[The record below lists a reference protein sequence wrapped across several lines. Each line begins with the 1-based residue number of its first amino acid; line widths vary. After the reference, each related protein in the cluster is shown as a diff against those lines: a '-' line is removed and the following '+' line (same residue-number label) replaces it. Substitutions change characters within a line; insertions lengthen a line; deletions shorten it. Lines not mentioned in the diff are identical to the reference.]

1 MSGMEQYLYL
11 IDIQQYFCVL
21 SPVVNLNI
29 KIDDQVRG
37 GLMLQFETP
46 V

>member
-29 KIDDQVRG
+29 KIDDQVRE
-37 GLMLQFETP
+37 LMLQFETP